1 MYLIINY
8 LYLQNTYIIFIYLLI
23 HMVIGLIRCLDSF
36 ILIIIIIHSIF
47 LFNYK
52 LYYLIS
58 LFGILLGYVLIR
70 GSTFLL
76 LLL

>member
-1 MYLIINY
+1 
-8 LYLQNTYIIFIYLLI
+8 
-23 HMVIGLIRCLDSF
+23 MVIGLIRCLDSF